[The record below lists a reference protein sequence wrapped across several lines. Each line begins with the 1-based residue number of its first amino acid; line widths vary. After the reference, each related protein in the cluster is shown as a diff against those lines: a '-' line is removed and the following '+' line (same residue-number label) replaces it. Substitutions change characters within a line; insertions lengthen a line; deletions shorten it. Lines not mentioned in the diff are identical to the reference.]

1 MPTISRYPTE
11 PMPIKAP
18 KFERKFFQQ
27 PGCQLSYVDFGNA
40 QLPDLVLL
48 HGMQDHAMSMADI
61 AHALSS
67 HYHVVALDLRG
78 HGHSDNPGI
87 YTMVHYISDLHALA
101 EHCQLQR
108 PVIVAHSLGG
118 HIASRYCA
126 LFAEN
131 VAKLVLL
138 DGMGPPSIDDDPD
151 NSLSKSRLRQA
162 VLSVASQ
169 SRGGRQMQDSAEA
182 LHRLRRN
189 NPKLSLALAQ
199 TIVDHGV
206 QAHDDGGVCWR
217 FDAAVQM
224 IWNTFSFDESE
235 TVWSW
240 IECPTL
246 IVTGDRALDYWVNMR
261 ESLRGQEAFYQ
272 QTLLRRQQLFTDAKH
287 LIIDDASHMLHYDQ
301 PHKLNQLLLDF
312 LVPQRLEA

>member
-1 MPTISRYPTE
+1 
-11 PMPIKAP
+11 MPIENTAIK
-18 KFERKFFQQ
+18 RKFFQQ
-27 PGCQLSYVDFGNA
+27 PNCRLSFVDFGNE
-40 QLPDLVLL
+40 QLPDLILL

-61 AHALSS
+61 AAALSP

-78 HGHSDNPGI
+78 HGHSDNAGI

-101 EHCQLQR
+101 AHCQLQR

-126 LFAEN
+126 LFAEQ
-131 VAKLVLL
+131 VDKLVLL
-138 DGMGPPSIDDDPD
+138 DGMGPPAIDDGGD
-151 NSLSKSRLRQA
+151 NSLAKSRLRMA
-162 VLSVASQ
+162 VLSVSSH

-182 LHRLRRN
+182 LTRLRRN

-206 QAHDDGGVCWR
+206 QPHPEGGVSWR

-235 TVWSW
+235 TIWRW

-246 IVTGDRALDYWVNMR
+246 IVTGDRALEYWAHMR
-261 ESLRGQEAFYQ
+261 ESLRGQDAFYQ
-272 QTLLRRQQLFTDAKH
+272 QTLAQRQQLFVDAKH
-287 LIIDDASHMLHYDQ
+287 LIIEDAGHMLHYDQ
-301 PHKLNQLLLDF
+301 PEQLNKHLLEF
-312 LVPQRLEA
+312 LVP